1 MDKEECEIEAQGARR
16 KGQGYLMAGSFKII
30 TLGCRVNQ
38 HESAYLNEEL
48 AHAGLRRALKGERA
62 DIAVI
67 NTCIVTQRASHQS
80 RQAIRKAIR
89 ENPAGLVAAVGCYA
103 QVFPDELTRIQ
114 GIGLIADNRAKGKL
128 PGLLINAAESRQKAI
143 ILTEFETE
151 MDFEFLR
158 IKRFPGRTRA
168 NLKIQDGCQS
178 FCTYCIVPFA
188 RGPYRSLP
196 ASKVLSMV
204 ESLAG
209 EGYREIVLTG
219 IHLGKYGVDLG
230 GEMNLNALLRSLGKE
245 GFPARIRLS
254 SLHPDEIDE
263 ELIDMAASDKWLCR
277 HFHISLQS
285 GDEGT
290 LKKMNR
296 NYKTGEFAGLIE
308 TIYGRIPL
316 AAMGVDIISGFPGE
330 AKAAHENTCSLIK
343 DLPVSYLHVFP
354 FSARPGTEAA
364 GLAGQIDPGE
374 IKRRATEL
382 RNLGQT
388 KRDAFYH
395 GCLNKDFSVLA
406 ERWHSGEKNIF
417 QGMSDNYL
425 PVVFPS
431 DKDVTGR
438 LVSVNMEKVENGKVT
453 GRVQRVE

>member
-1 MDKEECEIEAQGARR
+1 
-16 KGQGYLMAGSFKII
+16 MAKSFKII

-38 HESAYLNEEL
+38 YESAYLSEAL
-48 AHAGLRRALKGERA
+48 ARAGWRRALKGEMA

-89 ENPAGLVAAVGCYA
+89 ENPEGMVAAVGCYA
-103 QVFPDELTRIQ
+103 QVFSDELSRIQ
-114 GIGLIADNRAKGKL
+114 GIGLIADNRAKGEL
-128 PGLLINAAESRQKAI
+128 PELLVNAKESGQKAVV
-143 ILTEFETE
+143 LKDFEPE
-151 MDFEFLR
+151 MPFEFLR
-158 IKRFPGRTRA
+158 INRFPGRTRA
-168 NLKIQDGCQS
+168 NLKIQDGCKS

-188 RGPYRSLP
+188 RGPCRSLP
-196 ASKVLSMV
+196 HSEVLSMI

-230 GEMNLNALLRSLGKE
+230 GGMNLNALLRSLGKE
-245 GFPARIRLS
+245 GFPVRIRLS

-263 ELIDMAASDKWLCR
+263 GLIDMAASEPWLCR

-285 GDEGT
+285 GDDRT

-296 NYKTGEFAGLIE
+296 DYTIKEFARLIE
-308 TIYGRIPL
+308 TIYGRVPM

-354 FSARPGTEAA
+354 FSSRPGTAA
-364 GLAGQIDPGE
+364 ACLAGQMDPGE
-374 IKRRATEL
+374 IKKRAAEL
-382 RNLGQT
+382 RKLGQI

-395 GCLNKDFSVLA
+395 GCLNKDFLVLA
-406 ERWHSGEKNIF
+406 ERWHSGEKGIF
-417 QGMSDNYL
+417 KGMSDNYL

-431 DKDVTGR
+431 DKDVKGR
-438 LVSVNMEKVENGKVT
+438 LVPVYTERVVKGKVI
-453 GRVQRVE
+453 GRMRS

>member
-1 MDKEECEIEAQGARR
+1 MPK
-16 KGQGYLMAGSFKII
+16 SFEII

-38 HESAYLNEEL
+38 YESAYLSEAL
-48 AHAGLRRALKGERA
+48 THAGLRRALKGERA

-89 ENPAGLVAAVGCYA
+89 ENPEGMVAAVGCYA

-114 GIGLIADNRAKGKL
+114 GIGLIADNRAKGEL
-128 PGLLINAAESRQKAI
+128 PGLLLNAAESGQKTVV
-143 ILTEFETE
+143 LKDFDPK
-151 MDFEFLR
+151 MDFESLP

-168 NLKIQDGCQS
+168 NLKIQDGCQA

-196 ASKVLSMV
+196 HSKVLSMV

-219 IHLGKYGVDLG
+219 IHLGKYGMDLMG
-230 GEMNLNALLRSLGKE
+230 GMNLNGLLRSLGRE
-245 GFPARIRLS
+245 GFPVRIRLS

-263 ELIDMAASDKWLCR
+263 ELIDMAASEKWLCR

-285 GDEGT
+285 GDDEI
-290 LKKMNR
+290 LKRMNR
-296 NYKTGEFAGLIE
+296 NYTIRAFAKLVE
-308 TIYGRIPL
+308 TIYERIPL

-330 AKAAHENTCSLIK
+330 AKAAHKNTCSLIK

-354 FSARPGTEAA
+354 FSVRPGTEASDFE
-364 GLAGQIDPGE
+364 GQLDPGE
-374 IKRRATEL
+374 IKKRAAEL
-382 RNLGQT
+382 RNLGQI
-388 KRDAFYH
+388 KRNAFYH
-395 GCLNKDFSVLA
+395 SCLNKDFLVLA
-406 ERWHSGEKNIF
+406 EKCHSAEKNMV

-431 DKDVTGR
+431 DKDMKGR
-438 LVSVNMEKVENGKVT
+438 LVTVNMERVENGKVT
-453 GRVQRVE
+453 GRLQREE

>member
-1 MDKEECEIEAQGARR
+1 
-16 KGQGYLMAGSFKII
+16 MAGTFKVI

-38 HESAYLNEEL
+38 YESAYLSEEL

-62 DIAVI
+62 DITVI

-103 QVFPDELTRIQ
+103 QVFPDELDRIQ
-114 GIGLIADNRAKGKL
+114 GIRMIADNRAKGKL
-128 PGLLINAAESRQKAI
+128 PGLLINAAESGQKAVV
-143 ILTEFETE
+143 LKNFEPE
-151 MDFEFLR
+151 MGFEFLR

-196 ASKVLSMV
+196 VSNVLSMI

-219 IHLGKYGVDLG
+219 IHLGKYGADLG
-230 GEMNLNALLRSLGKE
+230 GGMNLNGLLRSLGKE
-245 GFPARIRLS
+245 GFPVRVRLS

-263 ELIDMAASDKWLCR
+263 ELIDMAASEKWLCR

-285 GDEGT
+285 GDDGT

-308 TIYGRIPL
+308 TIYDRIPL
-316 AAMGVDIISGFPGE
+316 AAMGIDIISGFPGE
-330 AKAAHENTCSLIK
+330 DRAAHENTCSLIR

-364 GLAGQIDPGE
+364 GLAGHIAPEE
-374 IKRRATEL
+374 IKKRAAEL
-382 RNLGQT
+382 RSLGQI
-388 KRDAFYH
+388 KRDAFYR
-395 GCLNKDFSVLA
+395 GCLDKNFLILA
-406 ERWHSGEKNIF
+406 ERRHPGEKNIF

-438 LVSVNMEKVENGKVT
+438 LVSVNMERVENGKVT
-453 GRVQRVE
+453 GSSGFSR

>member
-1 MDKEECEIEAQGARR
+1 VPK
-16 KGQGYLMAGSFKII
+16 SFKII

-38 HESAYLNEEL
+38 YESAYLSEAL
-48 AHAGLRRALKGERA
+48 THAGLRRALKGERA

-89 ENPAGLVAAVGCYA
+89 ENPEGRVAAVGCYA

-114 GIGLIADNRAKGKL
+114 GIGLIADNRAKGEL
-128 PGLLINAAESRQKAI
+128 PRVLLNAAESGQKTVV
-143 ILTEFETE
+143 LKDFDPK
-151 MDFEFLR
+151 MDFEFLP

-168 NLKIQDGCQS
+168 NLKVQDGCQS

-188 RGPYRSLP
+188 RGPYRSLSP
-196 ASKVLSMV
+196 SKVLSTV

-219 IHLGKYGVDLG
+219 IHLGKYGVDLE
-230 GEMNLNALLRSLGKE
+230 GEMNLNVLLRNIGRE
-245 GFPARIRLS
+245 GFPLRIRLS

-263 ELIDMAASDKWLCR
+263 ELIDMVTFEKWLCR

-285 GDEGT
+285 GDDET
-290 LKKMNR
+290 LKRMNR
-296 NYKTGEFAGLIE
+296 NYTIRAFAELIE
-308 TIYGRIPL
+308 SIYERVPL

-330 AKAAHENTCSLIK
+330 DKTAHENTYSIIK

-364 GLAGQIDPGE
+364 GLEGRVDPEE
-374 IKRRATEL
+374 IKKRATEL
-382 RNLGQT
+382 RNLGQI
-388 KRDAFYH
+388 KRNAFYH
-395 GCLNKDFSVLA
+395 SCLNKSFLVLA
-406 ERWHSGEKNIF
+406 ERWPPKEKNIF

-431 DKDVTGR
+431 DKDMKGR
-438 LVSVNMEKVENGKVT
+438 LVPVNMERVENGKVT
-453 GRVQRVE
+453 GRLQKGLE

>member
-1 MDKEECEIEAQGARR
+1 MPK
-16 KGQGYLMAGSFKII
+16 SFKII

-38 HESAYLNEEL
+38 YESAYLSEAL
-48 AHAGLRRALKGERA
+48 AHAGWRRAGKVERP
-62 DIAVI
+62 DIAVV

-128 PGLLINAAESRQKAI
+128 PGLLLNAAESRQRAV
-143 ILTEFETE
+143 ILSGFEPE

-158 IKRFPGRTRA
+158 IKRFEGRTRA

-188 RGPYRSLP
+188 RGHYRSLP
-196 ASKVLSMV
+196 GSKVLSMV
-204 ESLAG
+204 ESLSG

-230 GEMNLNALLRSLGKE
+230 GGMNLNMLLRSLGKE
-245 GFPARIRLS
+245 NFPVRIRLS

-263 ELIDMAASDKWLCR
+263 ELIGMAASEKWLCR

-285 GDEGT
+285 GDEGI
-290 LKKMNR
+290 LKRMNR
-296 NYKTGEFAGLIE
+296 NYKTGDFAGLIE
-308 TIYGRIPL
+308 TIYDKVPFVAI
-316 AAMGVDIISGFPGE
+316 GVDVISGFPGE
-330 AKAAHENTCSLIK
+330 AEAAHENTCSLIK

-354 FSARPGTEAA
+354 FSARRGTEAA
-364 GLAGQIDPGE
+364 GLSDQIDPCQ
-374 IKRRATEL
+374 IKRRAAEL
-382 RNLGQT
+382 RSLGQI
-388 KRDAFYH
+388 KRGAFYQS
-395 GCLNKDFSVLA
+395 CLNKSFLVLS
-406 ERWHSGEKNIF
+406 ERRRSGEKRIF

-425 PVVFPS
+425 PVIFPS
-431 DKDVTGR
+431 DKDVTGM
-438 LVSVNMEKVENGKVT
+438 LVPVKMEKVENGKVT
-453 GRVQRVE
+453 GRLKGV